1 MGDTQESHMS
11 FKAPCYGL
19 YLGGEEVIVGNV
31 YNGQGAGHIPGKL
44 PHVAGVLQPQ
54 LHLEPS
60 LRSTVVQND
69 DISTKLIR
77 RLDWLQHP

>member
-1 MGDTQESHMS
+1 MDDPQQSHTS
-11 FKAPCYGL
+11 RKAPWHGQ
-19 YLGGEEVIVGNV
+19 YLGGEQVVV
-31 YNGQGAGHIPGKL
+31 RDVHNGQGAGHIPGKL